1 MESITHLSQAL
12 RTLFFETAPRLAKEQ
27 DLIKRHRCFSATRLV
42 LVLVFG
48 WLEHPL
54 AGPSQ

>member
-12 RTLFFETAPRLAKEQ
+12 WTLFFETAPRLAKEQ